1 MNQQE
6 NYCLNNKPT
15 SVTADFINTMVGSI
29 VHYKMKEFIN
39 QMGPLYKS
47 KYEEEPVNDKNSP
60 HNIYILTRPNATT
73 MVIMEQMFQE
83 LLQDKNSKQNNRN
96 NNKYALM
103 AQGHKIFATTANIAN
118 TRTKSIN

>member
-39 QMGPLYKS
+39 QTGPFYQLPS
-47 KYEEEPVNDKNSP
+47 KEEPVNDKNCSP
-60 HNIYILTRPNATT
+60 NISATT
-73 MVIMEQMFQE
+73 
-83 LLQDKNSKQNNRN
+83 S
-96 NNKYALM
+96 
-103 AQGHKIFATTANIAN
+103 AN
-118 TRTKSIN
+118 TVTM